1 MLGLE
6 RRSGS
11 YEMMKQE
18 PKGLIYTI
26 TVGNQPIVA
35 LEASGRE
42 AGQLCKE
49 EWFKSELAAL
59 KSDGEPVCG
68 SALRLRARPA
78 TEEERGKYREGYKSA
93 QASDLTL
100 VYLIQLDDP

>member
-1 MLGLE
+1 
-6 RRSGS
+6 
-11 YEMMKQE
+11 MKQE

-26 TVGNQPIVA
+26 MVGDRPIVA

-59 KSDGEPVCG
+59 KSHGEPACG
-68 SALRLRARPA
+68 SAFRLRARPA
-78 TEEERGKYREGYKSA
+78 TEEERRRYREGYTNAKGT
-93 QASDLTL
+93 DLTL
-100 VYLIQLDDP
+100 VYLVRLDDP